1 MDNMQEQQ
9 ETPVTPNFADHKK
22 GGVGPVLGIIVIIIL
37 LALGGLYYF
46 TKGIGQIPNYDSG
59 NQDDAMMQMQ
69 EQSNSDAL
77 SDIDADVQ
85 ATDFSE
91 IDATLS
97 DLDADASAQ

>member
-1 MDNMQEQQ
+1 MEQQ
-9 ETPVTPNFADHKK
+9 QEEKVTPNFADHKK

-46 TKGIGQIPNYDSG
+46 TQGVNKIPTYDESGQG
-59 NQDDAMMQMQ
+59 DDAAMQMQ
-69 EQSNSDAL
+69 EQSNSDAIA
-77 SDIDADVQ
+77 DIEADAN

-91 IDATLS
+91 IDALLN